1 MNTTPTIT
9 EHYKVLSKILGK
21 KYIKSSIESP
31 YDFISIASK
40 GVNAHVISNFR
51 NYFKISRELTA
62 EMLNVSSSTMY
73 RWVKQNRKLE
83 RNYSVLLF
91 ELADLFLAGYEL
103 FQSKDKF
110 MKWLDLPNSVLGG
123 LEPKLLLELPC
134 GISKVKD
141 LLGRIEYGVYS

>member
-1 MNTTPTIT
+1 MNNTPTIT
-9 EHYKVLSKILGK
+9 EHYNVLSKILGN

-40 GVNAHVISNFR
+40 GVNAHVILNFR

-62 EMLNVSSSTMY
+62 EMLNVSNSTVY
-73 RWVKQNRKLE
+73 RWIKQNRKLE

-91 ELADLFLAGYEL
+91 ELADLFLTGSEL
-103 FQSKDKF
+103 FQSKEKF
-110 MKWLDLPNSVLGG
+110 LKWLDLPNSVLGG
-123 LEPKLLLELPC
+123 LEPKNLLEIPG